1 MFREYQD
8 ARIKENLK
16 FVKVLSL
23 IALVLWGICTIGYL
37 VGKWYPFEL
46 MKTEPQKISSSYM
59 HLFWG
64 GKDIWERILDKGR
77 VVEYGPGMVMEFK
90 STYDLWSEE
99 IMLDVFLCLIYFSF
113 ALSFYLFSKRNKRN
127 VVSSEKQDD
136 DEETNDYAH
145 EPKWLTTTK
154 NKITQQKQKWTEI
167 FSEESKYNN
176 DFLNSLFITIMC
188 SIPVAVGAMLILS
201 VIIASIA
208 GTIGNIAGGISIV
221 AFHLGVMFLP
231 HFFLIVSSAL
241 FIQNCVLIKREWK
254 TNPPQFLLEEQQQAA
269 EEQRKAEEQA
279 QKQKTEQDTATCKE
293 LLDQCG
299 MQFFIEYYPQLKR
312 LPIPDIT
319 VSDHYFPERQVRLTA
334 AKKIVDLGLTECAL
348 HYIIETFG
356 DIFPEET
363 IEQAKTLLVEMEK

>member
-1 MFREYQD
+1 
-8 ARIKENLK
+8 
-16 FVKVLSL
+16 
-23 IALVLWGICTIGYL
+23 
-37 VGKWYPFEL
+37 
-46 MKTEPQKISSSYM
+46 
-59 HLFWG
+59 
-64 GKDIWERILDKGR
+64 
-77 VVEYGPGMVMEFK
+77 
-90 STYDLWSEE
+90 
-99 IMLDVFLCLIYFSF
+99 
-113 ALSFYLFSKRNKRN
+113 
-127 VVSSEKQDD
+127 
-136 DEETNDYAH
+136 
-145 EPKWLTTTK
+145 
-154 NKITQQKQKWTEI
+154 
-167 FSEESKYNN
+167 
-176 DFLNSLFITIMC
+176 MC

-231 HFFLIVSSAL
+231 HFFLIVSSAP